1 MPLIIYTFLLLL
13 IIIVVTWISSIKI
26 LYHNDQCVYIRKNKA
41 SQITRNQ
48 ALSNTQM
55 IDQRLKLNHFTIL
68 GTHNSYH
75 RNSIFYKYEHSN
87 LENQL
92 AYGIRQ
98 LELDIHLMPNNDIVY
113 HLQLLDDRTNCYCL
127 SDCLDRIL
135 RWSEENPSHY
145 PIFLFFEIKQ
155 MFYEDFFTGISG
167 VHCQHLQKM
176 KEQILEVFTI
186 DSFILPEQVR
196 GNQSSISS
204 ALKKQRENEL
214 RGDYTYENYGRPPVG
229 KIMPV
234 FLDDAHNITKK
245 LYATC
250 ETLANFFFIAQSDSN
265 VPYASII
272 SIQNPSKNAYA
283 LTLNTNNG
291 QITRVLLGHGGK
303 RLMDNYILA
312 RKYGVHI
319 ISTDSVQCDN
329 TELCRNVMNDFK
341 RTTSILCNT
350 VIAPH
355 LCNTTVISI

>member
-1 MPLIIYTFLLLL
+1 
-13 IIIVVTWISSIKI
+13 
-26 LYHNDQCVYIRKNKA
+26 
-41 SQITRNQ
+41 
-48 ALSNTQM
+48 
-55 IDQRLKLNHFTIL
+55 
-68 GTHNSYH
+68 
-75 RNSIFYKYEHSN
+75 
-87 LENQL
+87 
-92 AYGIRQ
+92 
-98 LELDIHLMPNNDIVY
+98 MPNNDVVY

-127 SDCLDRIL
+127 SNCLDRIL

-196 GNQSSISS
+196 GNQNSISS

-214 RGDYTYENYGRPPVG
+214 RGDYTYENYGWPPVYLSLG

-245 LYATC
+245 LYSTC

-291 QITRVLLGHGGK
+291 QITRVLLGYGGK

-355 LCNTTVISI
+355 LCNTTVISV